1 MTAPLLV
8 ERHHGVETWTMNRPR
23 QRNPIT
29 DDDMVAAVV
38 EAAARADHDSDVRCI
53 VLTGADPA
61 FSAGGNIKEIRSGA
75 RHFGAPPYQT
85 AEGYRSGVQRLAAA
99 VFGCQ
104 APVIAAVNGPAI
116 GAGCD
121 LALMCDVRI
130 ASPLARF
137 AESFV
142 QLGLVSGD
150 GGSWLLPRAVGAS
163 RAAEMSLTGDAIDAD
178 TAAAWGLVSRVVPHD
193 ELLDA
198 AGDLARRIAANPPA
212 AVRMAKRL
220 LRRGE
225 NGRFAE
231 ALESAAA
238 LQAIAHHTADHRAAV
253 SEHPGPYT
261 GR

>member
-1 MTAPLLV
+1 MTAALLV
-8 ERHHGVETWTMNRPR
+8 ERHDGVETWTLNRPH

-38 EAAARADHDSDVRCI
+38 AAVARADDGPDVRCI

-75 RHFGAPPYQT
+75 RHFGAPPYLT
-85 AEGYRSGVQRLAAA
+85 AEGYRAGVQRLAAA

-104 APVIAAVNGPAI
+104 TPVIAAVNGPAI

-130 ASPLARF
+130 ASPRARF

-163 RAAEMSLTGDAIDAD
+163 RAAEMSLTGDPIDAD

-193 ELLDA
+193 ELLSA
-198 AGDLARRIAANPPA
+198 AQALAARIAANPPA

-220 LRRGE
+220 LRQGE
-225 NGRFAE
+225 HGRFTE

-238 LQAIAHHTADHRAAV
+238 LQALAHHTADHRAAV